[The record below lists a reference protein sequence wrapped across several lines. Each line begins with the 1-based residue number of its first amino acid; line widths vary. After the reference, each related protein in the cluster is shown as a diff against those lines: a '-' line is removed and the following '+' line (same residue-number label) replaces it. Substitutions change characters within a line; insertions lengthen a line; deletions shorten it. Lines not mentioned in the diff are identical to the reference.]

1 MEVLMKA
8 AQPQEN
14 AGLSSLEPFTAP
26 TIAPQ
31 DKNELHPTLAQ
42 PGRRTLLQN
51 ASLLAATTAL
61 TTLVAPTNADA
72 QTAPDTGAT
81 PAMRSPRHTIAAAT
95 ASAPDLPPL
104 AVIALNRIAFGP
116 RPGEIEAF
124 NALGATPEAALTAYV
139 DQQLNPA
146 AIDDSACDAILA
158 GYQFQTLNKPLAQLW
173 TEHQKNPLTGE
184 DRNAPVRETEK
195 ATLLKAVYS
204 KRQLQEVLADFWFNH
219 FNINGWDFW
228 SQSVFVHYDRDVLRA
243 NALGNFRQML
253 EAVAQSPAM
262 LYYLDN
268 QSNSGGNPNENYARE
283 LFELHTLGAEN
294 YLGVV
299 PLSVGSNGQFEHPAP
314 KDANGRPLLYVD
326 EDVYGATTC
335 FTGWRVNAD
344 TGSFAFDNAAH
355 FPYQKLVLG
364 QAIPASQ
371 GIKDGRD
378 VLDLLARHAGTAR
391 HICRKLCRRLISDTP
406 SERVVQAAADVFM
419 ANLDAPDQLKQ
430 VTRTILLSPEFSTT
444 WGEKI
449 KRPLEYVVSLLRA
462 SQADF
467 TPDSTFLWLSSQMGQ
482 RLFAWQAPNGY
493 PDVKSSWSST
503 MPLLQRWRTGNWMI
517 NSWTYG
523 GEGLNKDD
531 PRLIFTNPPTLK
543 KPTQIVDFWS
553 QWLMGRTLPSSER
566 GPVVEF
572 MAGGRNIDFD
582 LPDDQIEERLRSM
595 IGLIFMSPTFQWR

>member
-1 MEVLMKA
+1 MKA
-8 AQPQEN
+8 AQPHEI
-14 AGLSSLEPFTAP
+14 AHLSSLQPLTAP
-26 TIAPQ
+26 TIAAQ
-31 DKNELHPTLAQ
+31 DKNELITTPDQ

-51 ASLLAATTAL
+51 ASLLAAATAL
-61 TTLVAPTNADA
+61 TTLVAPAVVDA
-72 QTAPDTGAT
+72 QTAPDPGAT
-81 PAMRSPRHTIAAAT
+81 PAMRSPRTTIAAAN
-95 ASAPDLPPL
+95 ANAPELPPL
-104 AVIALNRIAFGP
+104 AIIALNRIAFGP
-116 RPGEIEAF
+116 RPGEIDAF

-158 GYQFQTLNKPLAQLW
+158 NYQFQTLNKPLAQLW

-243 NALGNFRQML
+243 NMLGNFRQML

-299 PLSVGSNGQFEHPAP
+299 PLSIGSNGQFEHPAP

-335 FTGWRVNAD
+335 FTGWRVNGD
-344 TGSFAFDNAAH
+344 TGIFAFDSSAH

-378 VLDLLARHAGTAR
+378 VLDLLARHVGTAR

-406 SERVVQAAADVFM
+406 PERVVQAAADVFM

-482 RLFAWQAPNGY
+482 RLYAWPAPNGY
-493 PDVKSSWSST
+493 PDVRSSWSST
-503 MPLLQRWRTGNWMI
+503 MPLLQRWRVGNWMI

-523 GEGLNKDD
+523 GVEPNKDD
-531 PRLIFTNPPTLK
+531 PRLTFTNPPTLK

-553 QWLMGRTLPSSER
+553 QWLMGRILPSSER

-572 MAGGRNIDFD
+572 MAGGRNVDFD

-595 IGLIFMSPTFQWR
+595 IGLIFMSPSFQWR